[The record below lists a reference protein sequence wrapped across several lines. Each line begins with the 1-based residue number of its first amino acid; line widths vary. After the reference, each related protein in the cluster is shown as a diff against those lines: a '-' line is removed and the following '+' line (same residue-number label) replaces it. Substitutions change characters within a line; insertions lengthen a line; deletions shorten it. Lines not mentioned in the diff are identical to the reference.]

1 MTQEIEIEFK
11 NLLTKEEY
19 NILLNKLP
27 FPEQGK
33 KQINYYFETESLDLR
48 SRRCALRIR
57 EKDGTY
63 FLTLKEPFK
72 TGLLETHDI
81 LTKNEAFHWISGKM
95 ISKPNTSNRL
105 KLLNINLFDLQ
116 YIGSLTTIRREYNHN
131 GFIIVL
137 DKSMYN
143 GHTDYEL
150 EIEAPSYIE
159 GEKYFLA
166 LLHKY
171 QIKQKTT
178 PNKIERFFNSK
189 R

>member
-19 NILLNKLP
+19 TFLLNELP

-33 KQINYYFETESLDLR
+33 KQINYYFETESLDLK
-48 SRRCALRIR
+48 SRRSALRIR

-63 FLTLKEPFK
+63 YLTLKEPFK

-81 LTKNEAFHWISGKM
+81 LTKSEASQWISGNM
-95 ISKPNTSNRL
+95 ISKPNTTSRF
-105 KLLNINLFDLQ
+105 KHLNVDPLDLQ
-116 YIGSLTTIRREYNHN
+116 YIGSLTTIRREYDNN

-150 EIEAPSYIE
+150 EIEAPSYHE

-171 QIKQKTT
+171 QIKRKIT